1 MLARTRPI
9 ASLALTTASRA
20 LHATALRAAELGPAS
35 DAAPKQTVSA
45 ATSTSTESDASTRAA
60 AAESVT
66 SWLAARKTAL
76 GSSIRQSLQN
86 TIQAVQPGIRDAGA
100 QDAGNTAK
108 AAEGVASITPSEID
122 AATARGAAGT
132 DDLVRRIVTI
142 EDVIATPLPDL
153 PVVVQQSPEF
163 TVVSAGLGSM
173 LVAKLPP
180 GTKVYTQ
187 KGVSVGQSASIRT
200 FVAAGGS
207 PLASLKR
214 KLQGGPMFFQVF
226 STPKTESGDVLIAP
240 KGIGDLAVLDMDG
253 SAEYY
258 IRRHSYLA
266 STAGISLNMRLSG
279 LTMSADT
286 GIVHYRASGKG
297 KMAVTTYGGL
307 YRLVLTSGEVYRVSP
322 KHLIAWNTS
331 MIPEPVNADQ
341 VIPEEM
347 LAASTA
353 KTDATGTSVTVTT
366 SSAEAEE
373 SGPARAWTVVK
384 DMARDAMS
392 SFRGIGQ
399 GVRSRIKYWALGQEE
414 LVELTGPGDV
424 YIASRILPRFDL
436 LRNMSSTNA
445 EEKKQQQAPADDV
458 VATVD
463 AAANAVKAVGP
474 MITQLMPPRGVAVAP
489 AEKKP

>member
-1 MLARTRPI
+1 MLARARP
-9 ASLALTTASRA
+9 ATTLALTTATRA

-45 ATSTSTESDASTRAA
+45 ATSSAEPDASPRAA

-100 QDAGNTAK
+100 QDASTAK

-122 AATARGAAGT
+122 AATTRGASGT

-153 PVVVQQSPEF
+153 PVVAQQAPEF

-226 STPKTESGDVLIAP
+226 STPKAESGDVLIAP
-240 KGIGDLAVLDMDG
+240 KGIGDLAVLEMDG

-266 STAGISLNMRLSG
+266 STTGISLNMRLSG
-279 LTMSADT
+279 FTMSADT

-297 KMAVTTYGGL
+297 KLAITTYGGL

-347 LAASTA
+347 LAASA
-353 KTDATGTSVTVTT
+353 KTDATGTTVAVTT
-366 SSAEAEE
+366 PSEEAE

-384 DMARDAMS
+384 DMSRDAMS

-445 EEKKQQQAPADDV
+445 EEKKQQQAPAEGV
-458 VATVD
+458 VATMD
-463 AAANAVKAVGP
+463 AAASAVKAVGP
-474 MITQLMPPRGVAVAP
+474 MITQLMPPRGAATVL
-489 AEKKP
+489 AEKRS

>member
-1 MLARTRPI
+1 MLARARPT
-9 ASLALTTASRA
+9 ATLALTTASRA
-20 LHATALRAAELGPAS
+20 LHATALHAAELGPAS
-35 DAAPKQTVSA
+35 DAAPKQAVSA
-45 ATSTSTESDASTRAA
+45 ATSSAEPDASPTRTA

-100 QDAGNTAK
+100 QDVSITK

-122 AATARGAAGT
+122 AATTRGAAGT

-153 PVVVQQSPEF
+153 PVVAQQAPEF

-226 STPKTESGDVLIAP
+226 STPKAESGDVLIAP
-240 KGIGDLAVLDMDG
+240 KGIGDLAVLEMDG

-266 STAGISLNMRLSG
+266 STTGISLNMRLSG
-279 LTMSADT
+279 LTMSPDT

-297 KMAVTTYGGL
+297 KLAITTYGGL

-347 LAASTA
+347 LAAS
-353 KTDATGTSVTVTT
+353 KTDATGTTVAVTT
-366 SSAEAEE
+366 ATTTEEE

-445 EEKKQQQAPADDV
+445 EEKKQQQAPAEGV
-458 VATVD
+458 VAPMD
-463 AAANAVKAVGP
+463 AAASAAVKAVGP
-474 MITQLMPPRGVAVAP
+474 MITQLMPPRGAAASP